1 MASDPKK
8 NKQKDD
14 SGFWKAAVGTGVL
27 TAALAALLYGRRGG
41 ASAEAPKAAQAAQG
55 AQAAQAAPGAGRWLL
70 DRRKFAALVCILLAC
85 ILLTGVILGVRIS
98 KYYSDWD
105 ADLTVDL
112 LGNPGVVLEDGSTVI
127 SEDAKIDL
135 FSVRYSGADGKT
147 VTVAGAD
154 GEEVIAP
161 GTSGE
166 FTFRLRNTG
175 DVDLYYSIGLH
186 TYISD
191 RDVSLP
197 LRLSLKGSDGSYL
210 IGDLPDGWTNAMDL
224 ESVADQGDIDAF
236 SNRTYTLR
244 WEWPFAGDDALDTA
258 LGNMAVGDE
267 VTFTVAL
274 HTLVTLPAA
283 TDQGGAQ
290 GLWNRLFP
298 WLLALLML
306 LLIVGMAVLTH
317 YHGKKSRSGHGQAR

>member
-8 NKQKDD
+8 SKQKDD

-55 AQAAQAAPGAGRWLL
+55 AQAAPGAGRWLL

-105 ADLTVDL
+105 ADLSVDL
-112 LGNPGVVLEDGSTVI
+112 LVNPGVVLEDGSTVI

-210 IGDLPDGWTNAMDL
+210 IGDLPDGWTDAMDL